1 MKVKTMR
8 ILTLLLAMVL
18 MFGLFPGVAQASA
31 YEDPDLPAPIEGY
44 SPLDPDNPYPYG
56 IPMTDVV
63 PEDILERI
71 NNGMEGI
78 KLRAAANQGSI
89 PDEMWDN
96 TILRALEYTGYDVQK
111 QKDNGQLYEYRYI
124 GSRLKTNDPSTLSDI
139 GYWESGSCPNGDETV
154 DDSSTPTGKAP
165 NISYF
170 ERQGLVCASFVTYYL
185 CNYLPNIEG
194 IDTST
199 VYNKAKEMG
208 SDGNYYYL
216 TTVGLWK
223 RTLDALSNE
232 AGAGVTKYTNKTD
245 AYANLVPGDVIVF
258 AKDSGSLAHVGIYA
272 GPYDLWSYGSNLGEY
287 HFMIHVGNS
296 RGPEITIVEWMN
308 SSGTEK
314 DSSPIAWYH
323 LDFNDIQSEG
333 YIEVNKKDPGGNA
346 LAGATFV
353 ATHQTSGEQFVIGPT
368 NSNGYAISAA
378 LPLGKYTVEETV
390 FPSGYQA
397 SGTSTWEVELTD
409 STPNMTITINAEN
422 KLVTG
427 TAKIVK
433 ATTNGGSKAGW
444 HFTVTD
450 SAGNKVGD
458 YVTDA
463 SGVIVLDILPG
474 TYRISETDG
483 SSKYWVNDPEPTK
496 TITVKANETA
506 TVTFTNQ
513 YRGQAQ
519 IIKTATNGGSVA
531 GWHFT
536 VKDSAGNVVGNYV
549 TDASGVITL
558 DLEPGTYTVT
568 ETDGAYQYWLNDPNP
583 TKTVTVT
590 AGQTAKVTF
599 QNQYRGQAQIIK
611 TATNGGSVEGWHF
624 TVKDSAGNKVGDYVT
639 DSTGIITLDLELGTY
654 SVTETD
660 GEYKYW
666 VNDPTPTKSVTV
678 VAGQTAKVTFQNK
691 WRGQAQIV
699 KTATNGGSVEGWHFT
714 VKDSAGNKVGDYV
727 TDSTGIITLDLEP
740 GTYTVT
746 ETDGEQKYWLNDAEP
761 TKTVKVVAG
770 QTAKV
775 TFKNQYRGQAKIIK
789 TATNGGSVE
798 GWHFSIFTAD
808 GTKIGDY
815 VTDSSGIITVDLEP
829 GVYTVK
835 ETDGEY
841 PYWHNDPEPEK
852 TVTVVAGETAEV
864 TFRNQWIGKAKIIK
878 TATNSGTV
886 KGWEF
891 TITDT
896 NGNKVGTYVTDSTG
910 TIVVDLEPGSYTVLE
925 SDRNDPYWHC
935 DTEPKSITVK
945 AGETAEVTFLNE
957 WVGKAKI
964 IKTLANPEAGTVE
977 GWQFTISRIV
987 GETDAVYLATVT
999 TGADGT
1005 IEYDLEPGQY
1015 LITELIEENSLW
1027 ECITD
1032 QSVVITVTAGQT
1044 TEVPF
1049 TNALRPGKISIH
1061 KVDTRGES
1069 LDSTEF
1075 TLEWSEDGV
1084 NWQPVSYTDS
1094 TVPQIGGCTTAGL
1107 LEGGKLVTD
1116 ETGLVS
1122 FEGLYPTLQYR
1133 LTETKA
1139 KNGYQLLQSSAYEG
1153 GLDVEN
1159 ELVVSLK
1166 VVNAEV
1172 FTMPET
1178 GGNTLIV
1185 QPWIVLALLC
1195 VSTLA
1200 VIQLM
1205 PQPKKKEK

>member
-8 ILTLLLAMVL
+8 ILTLLLAIAL

-56 IPMTDVV
+56 VPMTDVV
-63 PEDILERI
+63 PEEILERI

-78 KLRAAANQGSI
+78 KLKAARSQGNI
-89 PDEMWDN
+89 PDHMWDN
-96 TILRALEYTGYDVQK
+96 TILRALEYTGYDLQK
-111 QKDNGQLYEYRYI
+111 QKDKGQLYEYRYF

-139 GYWESGSCPNGDETV
+139 GYWSSGSCPNGDETV
-154 DDSSTPTGKAP
+154 ADASTPTGRAP

-208 SDGNYYYL
+208 TDGNYYYL
-216 TTVGLWK
+216 TTVRLWK
-223 RTLDALSNE
+223 NTLDALSNQ
-232 AGAGVTKYTNKTD
+232 AGAGVTKYTSAST
-245 AYANLVPGDVIVF
+245 AYANMVPGDVIVF
-258 AKDSGSLAHVGIYA
+258 AKDNGSLAHVGIYA
-272 GPYDLWSYGSNLGEY
+272 GAYDLWSYGSNLGEY

-296 RGPEITIVEWMN
+296 RGPEITVVEWMN
-308 SSGTEK
+308 TSGTDK
-314 DSSPIAWYH
+314 DSSPIAYYH
-323 LDFNDIQSEG
+323 LDFNDVQSEG
-333 YIEVNKKDPGGNA
+333 YIEVNKKDPSGNA

-353 ATHQTSGEQFVIGPT
+353 ATHQTSGDQFVIGPT
-368 NSNGYAISAA
+368 NSSGYAISAA

-397 SGTSTWEVELTD
+397 SGTSKWEVELTD
-409 STPNMTITINAEN
+409 STPNMTLTINAEN
-422 KLVTG
+422 KLITG
-427 TAKIVK
+427 VAKIVK

-444 HFTVTD
+444 HFTVKD
-450 SAGNKVGD
+450 SAGNLVGN
-458 YVTDA
+458 YTTDA
-463 SGVIVLDILPG
+463 SGVIALDLVPG
-474 TYRISETDG
+474 TYTVTETDG
-483 SSKYWVNDPEPTK
+483 VYKYWVNDPTPTK
-496 TITVKANETA
+496 TITVKGNETA

-519 IIKTATNGGSVA
+519 IVKTATNGGSVA

-536 VKDSAGNVVGNYV
+536 VKDSAGTVVGNYQ
-549 TDASGVITL
+549 TDSTGVITL
-558 DLEPGTYTVT
+558 DLEPGSYTVT
-568 ETDGAYQYWLNDPNP
+568 ETDGEYQYWLNDPNP

-590 AGQTAKVTF
+590 AGQTVKVTFQNQYRGQAQIVKTATNGGSVAGWHFEVKDSSGNVVGNYETDSTGIITLDLEPGKYTVTETDGEYKYWLNDAEPSKTVTVVAGQTAKVTF

-624 TVKDSAGNKVGDYVT
+624 SVFTAD
-639 DSTGIITLDLELGTY
+639 GT
-654 SVTETD
+654 
-660 GEYKYW
+660 
-666 VNDPTPTKSVTV
+666 
-678 VAGQTAKVTFQNK
+678 
-691 WRGQAQIV
+691 
-699 KTATNGGSVEGWHFT
+699 
-714 VKDSAGNKVGDYV
+714 KVGDYV

-740 GTYTVT
+740 G
-746 ETDGEQKYWLNDAEP
+746 
-761 TKTVKVVAG
+761 
-770 QTAKV
+770 
-775 TFKNQYRGQAKIIK
+775 
-789 TATNGGSVE
+789 
-798 GWHFSIFTAD
+798 
-808 GTKIGDY
+808 
-815 VTDSSGIITVDLEP
+815 
-829 GVYTVK
+829 VYTIK
-835 ETDGEY
+835 ETDGKY
-841 PYWHNDPEPEK
+841 TYWHNDPEPEK
-852 TVTVVAGETAEV
+852 TVTVVAGQTSSV
-864 TFRNQWIGKAKIIK
+864 TFLNEWIGKAKI
-878 TATNSGTV
+878 V
-886 KGWEF
+886 
-891 TITDT
+891 
-896 NGNKVGTYVTDSTG
+896 
-910 TIVVDLEPGSYTVLE
+910 
-925 SDRNDPYWHC
+925 
-935 DTEPKSITVK
+935 
-945 AGETAEVTFLNE
+945 
-957 WVGKAKI
+957 
-964 IKTLANPEAGTVE
+964 KTLANPEAGSVE
-977 GWQFTISRIV
+977 GWQFTISQIV
-987 GETDAVYLATVT
+987 GETDAVYLTTVT

-1005 IEYDLEPGQY
+1005 VEYDLEPGQY

-1032 QSVVITVTAGQT
+1032 QSVVITVKAGET

-1049 TNALRPGKISIH
+1049 TNALRPGKIGIH

-1107 LEGGKLVTD
+1107 MEDGKLVTD

-1139 KNGYQLLQSSAYEG
+1139 KAGYQMLEDYAYVG
-1153 GLDVEN
+1153 GLDVED
-1159 ELVVSLK
+1159 ELIVSLK

-1172 FTMPET
+1172 FTLPET

-1205 PQPKKKEK
+1205 PQPKRKEK

>member
-44 SPLDPDNPYPYG
+44 DPLDPDNPYPYG

-154 DDSSTPTGKAP
+154 DDPSTPTGKAP

-223 RTLDALSNE
+223 RTLDALSSQ
-232 AGAGVTKYTNKTD
+232 AGAGVTKYTNKSD

-272 GPYDLWSYGSNLGEY
+272 GAYDLWSYGSNLGEY

-333 YIEVNKKDPGGNA
+333 YIEVNKKDPSGNA
-346 LAGATFV
+346 LSGATFV

-368 NSNGYAISAA
+368 NSSGYAISAA

-397 SGTSTWEVELTD
+397 SGTSVWEVELTD

-549 TDASGVITL
+549 TDATGVITL
-558 DLEPGTYTVT
+558 DLEPGTFSVT
-568 ETDGAYQYWLNDPNP
+568 ETDGNYDYWHNDPQP
-583 TKTVTVT
+583 TKTVTVK
-590 AGQTAKVTF
+590 AGETAKVTF
-599 QNQYRGQAQIIK
+599 SNQWIGKAKIIK
-611 TATNGGSVEGWHF
+611 TTTNGGTLAGWEF
-624 TVKDSAGNKVGDYVT
+624 TISDANGNKVGTYVT
-639 DSTGIITLDLELGTY
+639 DSTGTIVVDLEPGNY
-654 SVTETD
+654 QIVESNKNSPYWYCDTD
-660 GEYKYW
+660 PK
-666 VNDPTPTKSVTV
+666 NVTV
-678 VAGQTAKVTFQNK
+678 KAGQTAEVTFRNQWIGK
-691 WRGQAQIV
+691 AKIV
-699 KTATNGGSVEGWHFT
+699 KTTTNGGTLAGWEFT
-714 VKDSAGNKVGDYV
+714 ISDANGNKVGTYI
-727 TDSTGIITLDLEP
+727 TDSTGIIVVDLEP
-740 GTYTVT
+740 GTYRIV
-746 ETDGEQKYWLNDAEP
+746 ESNKND
-761 TKTVKVVAG
+761 
-770 QTAKV
+770 
-775 TFKNQYRGQAKIIK
+775 
-789 TATNGGSVE
+789 
-798 GWHFSIFTAD
+798 
-808 GTKIGDY
+808 
-815 VTDSSGIITVDLEP
+815 
-829 GVYTVK
+829 
-835 ETDGEY
+835 
-841 PYWHNDPEPEK
+841 PYWYCDTEPH
-852 TVTVVAGETAEV
+852 TVTVKAGETAEV

-878 TATNSGTV
+878 TATNGGTV
-886 KGWEF
+886 EGWEF
-891 TITDT
+891 TITDA
-896 NGNKVGTYVTDSTG
+896 NGDKVGTYVTDSTG

-964 IKTLANPEAGTVE
+964 IKALANPEAGTVE

-1005 IEYDLEPGQY
+1005 ISYDLEPGQY

-1032 QSVVITVTAGQT
+1032 QSVVITVAAGQT

-1107 LEGGKLVTD
+1107 LDGGKLITD
-1116 ETGLVS
+1116 ETGLVT

-1139 KNGYQLLQSSAYEG
+1139 KNGYQLLQTHAYEG
-1153 GLDVEN
+1153 GLDVED
-1159 ELVVSLK
+1159 ELLVSLK

-1185 QPWIVLALLC
+1185 QPWIVLAFLC

-1205 PQPKKKEK
+1205 PHPKKKEK

>member
-8 ILTLLLAMVL
+8 ILTLLLAIAL

-56 IPMTDVV
+56 VPMTDVV
-63 PEDILERI
+63 PEEILERI

-78 KLRAAANQGSI
+78 KLKAARSQGNI
-89 PDEMWDN
+89 PDHMWDN
-96 TILRALEYTGYDVQK
+96 TILRALEYTGYDLQK
-111 QKDNGQLYEYRYI
+111 QKDKGQLYEYRYF

-139 GYWESGSCPNGDETV
+139 GYWSSGSCPNGDETV
-154 DDSSTPTGKAP
+154 ADASTPTGRAP

-208 SDGNYYYL
+208 TDGNYYYL
-216 TTVGLWK
+216 TTVRLWK
-223 RTLDALSNE
+223 NTLDALSNQ
-232 AGAGVTKYTNKTD
+232 AGAGVTKYTSAST
-245 AYANLVPGDVIVF
+245 AYANMVPGDVIVF
-258 AKDSGSLAHVGIYA
+258 AKDNGSLAHVGIYA
-272 GPYDLWSYGSNLGEY
+272 GAYDLWSYGSNLGEY

-296 RGPEITIVEWMN
+296 RGPEITVVEWMN
-308 SSGTEK
+308 TSGTDK
-314 DSSPIAWYH
+314 DSSPIAYYH
-323 LDFNDIQSEG
+323 LDFNDVQSEG
-333 YIEVNKKDPGGNA
+333 YIEVNKKDPSGNA

-353 ATHQTSGEQFVIGPT
+353 ATHQTSGDQFVIGPT
-368 NSNGYAISAA
+368 NSSGYAISAA

-397 SGTSTWEVELTD
+397 SGTSKWEVELTD
-409 STPNMTITINAEN
+409 STPNMTLTINAEN
-422 KLVTG
+422 KLITG
-427 TAKIVK
+427 VAKIVK

-444 HFTVTD
+444 HFTVKD
-450 SAGNKVGD
+450 SAGNLVGN
-458 YVTDA
+458 YTTDA
-463 SGVIVLDILPG
+463 SGVIALDLVPG
-474 TYRISETDG
+474 TYTVTETDG
-483 SSKYWVNDPEPTK
+483 VYKYWVNDPTPTK
-496 TITVKANETA
+496 TITVKGNETA

-519 IIKTATNGGSVA
+519 IVKTATNGGSVA

-536 VKDSAGNVVGNYV
+536 VKDSAGTVVGNYQ
-549 TDASGVITL
+549 TDSTGVITL
-558 DLEPGTYTVT
+558 DLEPGSYTVT
-568 ETDGAYQYWLNDPNP
+568 ETDGEYQYWLNDPNP

-590 AGQTAKVTF
+590 AGQTVKVTFQNQYRGQAQIVKTATNGGSVAGWHFEVKDSSGNVVGNYETDSTGIITLDLEPGKYTVTETDGEYKYWLNDAEPSKTVTVVAGQTAKVTF

-624 TVKDSAGNKVGDYVT
+624 SVFTAD
-639 DSTGIITLDLELGTY
+639 GT
-654 SVTETD
+654 
-660 GEYKYW
+660 
-666 VNDPTPTKSVTV
+666 
-678 VAGQTAKVTFQNK
+678 
-691 WRGQAQIV
+691 
-699 KTATNGGSVEGWHFT
+699 
-714 VKDSAGNKVGDYV
+714 KVGDYV

-740 GTYTVT
+740 G
-746 ETDGEQKYWLNDAEP
+746 
-761 TKTVKVVAG
+761 
-770 QTAKV
+770 
-775 TFKNQYRGQAKIIK
+775 
-789 TATNGGSVE
+789 
-798 GWHFSIFTAD
+798 
-808 GTKIGDY
+808 
-815 VTDSSGIITVDLEP
+815 
-829 GVYTVK
+829 VYTIK
-835 ETDGEY
+835 ETDGKY
-841 PYWHNDPEPEK
+841 TYWHNDPEPEK
-852 TVTVVAGETAEV
+852 TVTVVAGQTSSV
-864 TFRNQWIGKAKIIK
+864 TFLNEWIGKAKI
-878 TATNSGTV
+878 V
-886 KGWEF
+886 
-891 TITDT
+891 
-896 NGNKVGTYVTDSTG
+896 
-910 TIVVDLEPGSYTVLE
+910 
-925 SDRNDPYWHC
+925 
-935 DTEPKSITVK
+935 
-945 AGETAEVTFLNE
+945 
-957 WVGKAKI
+957 
-964 IKTLANPEAGTVE
+964 KTLANPEAGSVE
-977 GWQFTISRIV
+977 GWQFTISQIV
-987 GETDAVYLATVT
+987 GETDAVYLTTVT

-1005 IEYDLEPGQY
+1005 VEYDLEPGQY

-1032 QSVVITVTAGQT
+1032 QSVVITVKAGET

-1049 TNALRPGKISIH
+1049 TNALRPGKIGIH

-1094 TVPQIGGCTTAGL
+1094 TVPQIGGCTSADL

-1139 KNGYQLLQSSAYEG
+1139 KAGYQLLADYAYVG
-1153 GLDVEN
+1153 GLDVED
-1159 ELVVSLK
+1159 ELIVSLK

-1172 FTMPET
+1172 FTLPET

-1205 PQPKKKEK
+1205 PQPKRKEK

>member
-1 MKVKTMR
+1 MKVKAMR
-8 ILTLLLAMVL
+8 ILTLLLAVVL

-44 SPLDPDNPYPYG
+44 DPLDPDNPYPYG
-56 IPMTDVV
+56 LPVTEYIPEEEQEM
-63 PEDILERI
+63 LES
-71 NNGMEGI
+71 GI
-78 KLRAAANQGSI
+78 ALFASQGSI

-96 TILRALEYTGYDVQK
+96 TILRALEYTGYDVQR
-111 QKDNGQLYEYRYI
+111 QKDKGQLYVYEYI
-124 GSRLKTNDPSTLSDI
+124 ASRLKTNDPQVLSNI
-139 GYWESGSCPNGDETV
+139 GYWDSGSCPNGDETV
-154 DDSSTPTGKAP
+154 ADSTTVTGKAP
-165 NISYF
+165 KISYF
-170 ERQGLVCASFVTYYL
+170 ESNGLVCASFVTYYL

-194 IDTST
+194 VDTSV

-208 SDGNYYYL
+208 ASGNSYYL

-223 RTLDALSNE
+223 RTLDALSTT
-232 AGAGVTKYTNKTD
+232 AGAGVTKYTSEST
-245 AYANLVPGDVIVF
+245 AYDNLVPGDVVVF
-258 AKDSGSLAHVGIYA
+258 GKSDGTLTHVAIYA
-272 GPYDLWSYGSNLGEY
+272 GEYNLYSSGGY
-287 HFMIHVGNS
+287 NNGVKHFMIHVGNS
-296 RGPEITIVEWMN
+296 RGPEISVIEWM
-308 SSGTEK
+308 STSTGDK
-314 DSSPIAWYH
+314 ASDPIAFYH

-333 YIEVNKKDPGGNA
+333 YIEVNKKDPNGNA

-353 ATHQTSGEQFVIGPT
+353 ATHQTSGEQYVIGPT
-368 NSNGYAISAA
+368 NSSGYAISAA
-378 LPLGKYTVEETV
+378 LPLGKYTVVEAV

-397 SGTSTWEVELTD
+397 SGTSFWEVELTD
-409 STPNMTITINAEN
+409 STPNMKLTINAEN
-422 KLVTG
+422 KLITG
-427 TAKIVK
+427 VAKIVK

-444 HFTVTD
+444 HFTVKD
-450 SAGNKVGD
+450 SAGNLIGN
-458 YVTDA
+458 YTTDA
-463 SGVIVLDILPG
+463 SGEIALDLVPG
-474 TYRISETDG
+474 TYSVTETDG
-483 SSKYWVNDPEPTK
+483 SYQYWVNDPTPTK
-496 TITVKANETA
+496 TVTVKANETA

-536 VKDSAGNVVGNYV
+536 VKNSAGTVIGSYQ
-549 TDASGVITL
+549 TDSTGIITL

-624 TVKDSAGNKVGDYVT
+624 EVKNSAG
-639 DSTGIITLDLELGTY
+639 
-654 SVTETD
+654 
-660 GEYKYW
+660 
-666 VNDPTPTKSVTV
+666 TV
-678 VAGQTAKVTFQNK
+678 V
-691 WRGQAQIV
+691 
-699 KTATNGGSVEGWHFT
+699 
-714 VKDSAGNKVGDYV
+714 GNYQ

-746 ETDGEQKYWLNDAEP
+746 ETDGEYKYWLNDAEP
-761 TKTVKVVAG
+761 TKTVTVVAG
-770 QTAKV
+770 QTATV
-775 TFKNQYRGQAKIIK
+775 TFQNQYRGQAQIIK
-789 TATNGGSVE
+789 SATNNGSVD
-798 GWHFSIFTAD
+798 GWHFSVFTAD
-808 GTKIGDY
+808 GTKVGDY
-815 VTDSSGIITVDLEP
+815 VTDSTGIITLDLEP

-852 TVTVVAGETAEV
+852 TVTVVAGQTA
-864 TFRNQWIGKAKIIK
+864 
-878 TATNSGTV
+878 S
-886 KGWEF
+886 
-891 TITDT
+891 
-896 NGNKVGTYVTDSTG
+896 
-910 TIVVDLEPGSYTVLE
+910 
-925 SDRNDPYWHC
+925 
-935 DTEPKSITVK
+935 
-945 AGETAEVTFLNE
+945 VTFLNE

-964 IKTLANPEAGTVE
+964 VKTLANPEAGTVE
-977 GWQFTISRIV
+977 GWQFTVSRVIEV
-987 GETDAVYLATVT
+987 NGEVDAEYITTVT

-1005 IEYDLEPGQY
+1005 IAYDLEPGEY
-1015 LITELIEENSLW
+1015 LISELIEENSLW

-1084 NWQPVSYTDS
+1084 NWQSVSYTDS
-1094 TVPQIGGCTTAGL
+1094 TVPQIGGCTSVDL
-1107 LEGGKLVTD
+1107 IEGGKLITD

-1139 KNGYQLLQSSAYEG
+1139 KDGYQLLATHAYEG
-1153 GLDVEN
+1153 GLDIEN
-1159 ELVVSLK
+1159 ELIVSLK

-1178 GGNTLIV
+1178 GDNTLLV

-1205 PQPKKKEK
+1205 PQPKRKEK

>member
-8 ILTLLLAMVL
+8 ILTLLLAIVL

-44 SPLDPDNPYPYG
+44 SPLDLDNPYPYG

-78 KLRAAANQGSI
+78 KLKAARSQGSI

-111 QKDNGQLYEYRYI
+111 QKDNNQLYEYRYI

-223 RTLDALSNE
+223 RTLDALSSQ
-232 AGAGVTKYTNKTD
+232 AGAGVTKYTNKSD

-272 GPYDLWSYGSNLGEY
+272 GAYDLWSYGSNLGEY

-333 YIEVNKKDPGGNA
+333 YIEVNKKDPSGNA
-346 LAGATFV
+346 LSGATFV

-368 NSNGYAISAA
+368 NSSGYAISAA

-397 SGTSTWEVELTD
+397 SGTSVWEVELTD

-549 TDASGVITL
+549 TDATGVITL
-558 DLEPGTYTVT
+558 DLEPGTFSVT
-568 ETDGAYQYWLNDPNP
+568 ETDGNYDYWHNDPQP
-583 TKTVTVT
+583 TKTVTVK
-590 AGQTAKVTF
+590 AGETAKVTF
-599 QNQYRGQAQIIK
+599 SNQWIGKAKIIK
-611 TATNGGSVEGWHF
+611 TTTNGGTLAGWEF
-624 TVKDSAGNKVGDYVT
+624 TISDANGNKVGTYVT
-639 DSTGIITLDLELGTY
+639 DSTGTIVVDLEPGNY
-654 SVTETD
+654 QIVESNKNSPYWYCDTD
-660 GEYKYW
+660 PK
-666 VNDPTPTKSVTV
+666 NVTV
-678 VAGQTAKVTFQNK
+678 KAGQTAEVTFRNQWIGK
-691 WRGQAQIV
+691 AKIV
-699 KTATNGGSVEGWHFT
+699 KTTTNGGTLAGWEFT
-714 VKDSAGNKVGDYV
+714 ISDANGNKVGTYI
-727 TDSTGIITLDLEP
+727 TDSTGIIVVDLEP
-740 GTYTVT
+740 GTYRIV
-746 ETDGEQKYWLNDAEP
+746 ESNKND
-761 TKTVKVVAG
+761 
-770 QTAKV
+770 
-775 TFKNQYRGQAKIIK
+775 
-789 TATNGGSVE
+789 
-798 GWHFSIFTAD
+798 
-808 GTKIGDY
+808 
-815 VTDSSGIITVDLEP
+815 
-829 GVYTVK
+829 
-835 ETDGEY
+835 
-841 PYWHNDPEPEK
+841 PYWYCDTEPH
-852 TVTVVAGETAEV
+852 TVTVKAGETAEV

-878 TATNSGTV
+878 TATNGGTV
-886 KGWEF
+886 EGWEF
-891 TITDT
+891 TITDA
-896 NGNKVGTYVTDSTG
+896 NGDKVGTYVTDSTG

-925 SDRNDPYWHC
+925 SDRNDPYWYC

-964 IKTLANPEAGTVE
+964 IKALANPEAGTVE

-1005 IEYDLEPGQY
+1005 ISYDLEPGQY

-1032 QSVVITVTAGQT
+1032 QSVVITVAAGQT

-1107 LEGGKLVTD
+1107 LDGGKLITD
-1116 ETGLVS
+1116 ETGLVT

-1139 KNGYQLLQSSAYEG
+1139 KNGYQLLQTHAYEG
-1153 GLDVEN
+1153 GLDVED
-1159 ELVVSLK
+1159 ELLVSLK

-1185 QPWIVLALLC
+1185 QPWIVLAFLC

-1200 VIQLM
+1200 VIQLI
-1205 PQPKKKEK
+1205 PHPKKKEK

>member
-1 MKVKTMR
+1 MKVKAMR

-18 MFGLFPGVAQASA
+18 LLGLFPGVAQASA

-44 SPLDPDNPYPYG
+44 DPLDPDNPYPYG
-56 IPMTDVV
+56 LPVTEYIPEEELAV
-63 PEDILERI
+63 L
-71 NNGMEGI
+71 NGAYPP
-78 KLRAAANQGSI
+78 KLRAAAGQGSI

-96 TILRALEYTGYDVQK
+96 TILRALEYTGYDVQR
-111 QKDNGQLYEYRYI
+111 QKDNGQLYIYEYI
-124 GSRLKTNDPSTLSDI
+124 ASRLKTNDPQVLSDI
-139 GYWESGSCPNGDETV
+139 SYWESGSCPNGDETV
-154 DDSSTPTGKAP
+154 ADSSTPTGRAP

-170 ERQGLVCASFVTYYL
+170 EKNGLVCASFATYYL
-185 CNYLPNIEG
+185 CNYLPNVEG
-194 IDTST
+194 IDTSV

-208 SDGNYYYL
+208 ASGNYYYL

-223 RTLDALSNE
+223 RTLDALANE
-232 AGAGVTKYTNKTD
+232 SGSGVTKYTDEDT
-245 AYANLVPGDVIVF
+245 AYDNLVPGDVVIF
-258 AKDSGSLAHVGIYA
+258 GKSSGELTHVAIYA
-272 GPYDLWSYGSNLGEY
+272 GAYNLYSGGGY
-287 HFMIHVGNS
+287 NNGVKHFMIHVGNS
-296 RGPEITIVEWMN
+296 RGPEISVIEWM
-308 SSGTEK
+308 STSTGSK
-314 DSSPIAWYH
+314 ASDPVGFYH
-323 LDFNDIQSEG
+323 LDFNDVQTEG
-333 YIEVNKKDPGGNA
+333 FIEINKKDPSGNA
-346 LAGATFV
+346 LAGATFK
-353 ATHQTSGEQFVIGPT
+353 ATHQGTNTSYVIGPT
-368 NSNGYAISAA
+368 NASGYAISGP
-378 LPLGKYTVEETV
+378 LPMGKYTVVESV
-390 FPSGYQA
+390 FPTGYQA
-397 SGTSTWEVELTD
+397 SGTASWEVELTD
-409 STPNMTITINAEN
+409 STPNMTITIDAEN
-422 KLVTG
+422 KLITG
-427 TAKIVK
+427 VAKIVK

-444 HFTVTD
+444 HFTVKD
-450 SAGNKVGD
+450 SGGNKVGD
-458 YVTDA
+458 YVTDS
-463 SGVIVLDILPG
+463 SGVIALDLVPG
-474 TYRISETDG
+474 TYSVTETDG
-483 SSKYWVNDPEPTK
+483 AYKYWVNDPTPTK
-496 TITVKANETA
+496 TVTVKANETA

-519 IIKTATNGGSVA
+519 IVKTATNGGSVA

-536 VKDSAGNVVGNYV
+536 VKNSAGTVIGNYQ
-549 TDASGVITL
+549 TDSTGVITL

-568 ETDGAYQYWLNDPNP
+568 ETDGFYKYWVNDPNP

-639 DSTGIITLDLELGTY
+639 DAS
-654 SVTETD
+654 
-660 GEYKYW
+660 
-666 VNDPTPTKSVTV
+666 
-678 VAGQTAKVTFQNK
+678 
-691 WRGQAQIV
+691 
-699 KTATNGGSVEGWHFT
+699 
-714 VKDSAGNKVGDYV
+714 
-727 TDSTGIITLDLEP
+727 GIITLDLEP

-746 ETDGEQKYWLNDAEP
+746 ETDGKYTYWHNDPNPEKKV
-761 TKTVKVVAG
+761 TVVAG

-775 TFKNQYRGQAKIIK
+775 TFMNEWIGKAKIIK
-789 TATNGGSVE
+789 TATNNGSVE

-815 VTDSSGIITVDLEP
+815 VTDSTGIITVDLEP

-852 TVTVVAGETAEV
+852 TVTVV
-864 TFRNQWIGKAKIIK
+864 
-878 TATNSGTV
+878 
-886 KGWEF
+886 
-891 TITDT
+891 
-896 NGNKVGTYVTDSTG
+896 
-910 TIVVDLEPGSYTVLE
+910 
-925 SDRNDPYWHC
+925 
-935 DTEPKSITVK
+935 

-1084 NWQPVSYTDS
+1084 NWQSVSYTDS

-1195 VSTLA
+1195 ISTLA

-1205 PQPKKKEK
+1205 PQPKRKEK

>member
-8 ILTLLLAMVL
+8 ILTLLLAIAL

-56 IPMTDVV
+56 VPMTDVV
-63 PEDILERI
+63 PEELLERI

-78 KLRAAANQGSI
+78 KLKAARSQGNI
-89 PDEMWDN
+89 PDHMWDN
-96 TILRALEYTGYDVQK
+96 TILRALEYTGYDLQK
-111 QKDNGQLYEYRYI
+111 QKDKGQLYEYRYF

-139 GYWESGSCPNGDETV
+139 GYWSSGSCPNGDETV
-154 DDSSTPTGKAP
+154 ADASTPTGRAP

-208 SDGNYYYL
+208 TDGNYYYL
-216 TTVGLWK
+216 TTVRLWK
-223 RTLDALSNE
+223 NTLDALSNQ
-232 AGAGVTKYTNKTD
+232 AGAGVTKYTSAST
-245 AYANLVPGDVIVF
+245 AYANMVPGDVIVF
-258 AKDSGSLAHVGIYA
+258 AKDNGSLAHVGIYA
-272 GPYDLWSYGSNLGEY
+272 GAYDLWSYGSNLGEY

-296 RGPEITIVEWMN
+296 RGPEITVVEWMN
-308 SSGTEK
+308 TSGTDK
-314 DSSPIAWYH
+314 DSSPIAYYH
-323 LDFNDIQSEG
+323 LDFNDVQSEG
-333 YIEVNKKDPGGNA
+333 YIEVNKKDPSGNA

-353 ATHQTSGEQFVIGPT
+353 ATHQTSGDQFVIGPT
-368 NSNGYAISAA
+368 NSSGYAISAA

-397 SGTSTWEVELTD
+397 SGTSKWEVELTD
-409 STPNMTITINAEN
+409 STPNMTLTINAEN
-422 KLVTG
+422 KLITG
-427 TAKIVK
+427 VAKIVK

-444 HFTVTD
+444 HFTVKN
-450 SAGNKVGD
+450 SAGTLVGN
-458 YVTDA
+458 YTTDA
-463 SGVIVLDILPG
+463 SGVIALDLVPG
-474 TYRISETDG
+474 TYTVTETDG
-483 SSKYWVNDPEPTK
+483 VYKYWVNDPTPTK
-496 TITVKANETA
+496 TITVKGNETA

-519 IIKTATNGGSVA
+519 IVKTATNGGSVA

-536 VKDSAGNVVGNYV
+536 VKNSAGTVIGNYQ
-549 TDASGVITL
+549 TDSTGVITL

-639 DSTGIITLDLELGTY
+639 DSTGIITLDLEPGTY
-654 SVTETD
+654 TVTETD
-660 GEYKYW
+660 GKYTYW
-666 VNDPTPTKSVTV
+666 HNDPNPEKKVTV
-678 VAGQTAKVTFQNK
+678 VAGQTAKVTF
-691 WRGQAQIV
+691 
-699 KTATNGGSVEGWHFT
+699 
-714 VKDSAGNKVGDYV
+714 
-727 TDSTGIITLDLEP
+727 
-740 GTYTVT
+740 
-746 ETDGEQKYWLNDAEP
+746 LNEWIG
-761 TKTVKVVAG
+761 K
-770 QTAKV
+770 
-775 TFKNQYRGQAKIIK
+775 AKIIK

-815 VTDSSGIITVDLEP
+815 VTDSTGVIIVDLEP

-852 TVTVVAGETAEV
+852 TV
-864 TFRNQWIGKAKIIK
+864 
-878 TATNSGTV
+878 
-886 KGWEF
+886 
-891 TITDT
+891 
-896 NGNKVGTYVTDSTG
+896 
-910 TIVVDLEPGSYTVLE
+910 
-925 SDRNDPYWHC
+925 
-935 DTEPKSITVK
+935 TVK

-1094 TVPQIGGCTTAGL
+1094 AVPQIGGCTTAGL

-1139 KNGYQLLQSSAYEG
+1139 KNGYQLLQTSAYEG

-1205 PQPKKKEK
+1205 PQPKRKEK

>member
-1 MKVKTMR
+1 MKVKGMR
-8 ILTLLLAMVL
+8 ILTLLLAVVL

-44 SPLDPDNPYPYG
+44 DPLDPDNPYPYG
-56 IPMTDVV
+56 LPVTEYIPEEELAV
-63 PEDILERI
+63 L
-71 NNGMEGI
+71 NGAYPP
-78 KLRAAANQGSI
+78 KLRAAAGQGSI

-96 TILRALEYTGYDVQK
+96 TILRALEYTGYDVQR
-111 QKDNGQLYEYRYI
+111 QKDKGQLYVYEYI
-124 GSRLKTNDPSTLSDI
+124 ASRLKTNDPQVLSDI
-139 GYWESGSCPNGDETV
+139 SYWESGSCPNGDETV
-154 DDSSTPTGKAP
+154 ADSSTPTGRAP
-165 NISYF
+165 NIGYF
-170 ERQGLVCASFVTYYL
+170 ESNGLVCASFATYYL
-185 CNYLPNIEG
+185 CNYLPNVEG
-194 IDTST
+194 IDTSV

-208 SDGNYYYL
+208 ASGNYYYL

-223 RTLDALSNE
+223 RTLDALANE
-232 AGAGVTKYTNKTD
+232 SGSGVTKYTDEDT
-245 AYANLVPGDVIVF
+245 AYDNLVPGDVVIF
-258 AKDSGSLAHVGIYA
+258 GKSDGTLTHVAIYA
-272 GPYDLWSYGSNLGEY
+272 GAYNLYSGGGY
-287 HFMIHVGNS
+287 NNGVKHFMIHVGNS
-296 RGPEITIVEWMN
+296 RGPEISVIEWM
-308 SSGTEK
+308 STSTGSK
-314 DSSPIAWYH
+314 ASDPVGFYH
-323 LDFNDIQSEG
+323 LDFNDVQTEG
-333 YIEVNKKDPGGNA
+333 FIEINKKDPSGNA
-346 LAGATFV
+346 LAGATFK
-353 ATHQTSGEQFVIGPT
+353 ATHQGTNTSYVIGPT
-368 NSNGYAISAA
+368 NASGYAISGP
-378 LPLGKYTVEETV
+378 LPMGKYTVVESV
-390 FPSGYQA
+390 FPTGYQA
-397 SGTSTWEVELTD
+397 SGTASWEVELTD
-409 STPNMTITINAEN
+409 STPNMTITIDAEN
-422 KLVTG
+422 KLITG
-427 TAKIVK
+427 VAKIVK

-444 HFTVTD
+444 HFTVKD

-463 SGVIVLDILPG
+463 SGVIALDLVPG
-474 TYRISETDG
+474 TYSVTETDG
-483 SSKYWVNDPEPTK
+483 AYKYWVNDPTPTK
-496 TITVKANETA
+496 TVTVKANETA

-519 IIKTATNGGSVA
+519 IVKTATNGGSVA

-536 VKDSAGNVVGNYV
+536 VKNSAGTVIGNYQ
-549 TDASGVITL
+549 TDSTGVITL
-558 DLEPGTYTVT
+558 DLEP
-568 ETDGAYQYWLNDPNP
+568 
-583 TKTVTVT
+583 
-590 AGQTAKVTF
+590 
-599 QNQYRGQAQIIK
+599 
-611 TATNGGSVEGWHF
+611 
-624 TVKDSAGNKVGDYVT
+624 
-639 DSTGIITLDLELGTY
+639 GTY

-746 ETDGEQKYWLNDAEP
+746 ETDGKYTYWHNDPNPEKKV
-761 TKTVKVVAG
+761 TVVAG

-775 TFKNQYRGQAKIIK
+775 TFLNEWIGKAKIIK
-789 TATNGGSVE
+789 TATNNGSVE

-808 GTKIGDY
+808 GAKVGDY
-815 VTDSSGIITVDLEP
+815 VTDSTGVIIVDLEP

-852 TVTVVAGETAEV
+852 TVTVV
-864 TFRNQWIGKAKIIK
+864 
-878 TATNSGTV
+878 
-886 KGWEF
+886 
-891 TITDT
+891 
-896 NGNKVGTYVTDSTG
+896 
-910 TIVVDLEPGSYTVLE
+910 
-925 SDRNDPYWHC
+925 
-935 DTEPKSITVK
+935 

-1084 NWQPVSYTDS
+1084 NWQPVSYTGS
-1094 TVPQIGGCTTAGL
+1094 TVPQIGGCTSADL
-1107 LEGGKLVTD
+1107 IEGGKLVTN

>member
-1 MKVKTMR
+1 MKLKRLLVF
-8 ILTLLLAMVL
+8 LLAFVMLLSVV
-18 MFGLFPGVAQASA
+18 PAVYASDIVDQESTTEPTVDA
-31 YEDPDLPAPIEGY
+31 SDQTEQTEPSVTEESTEPPADEYDGE
-44 SPLDPDNPYPYG
+44 LDPVLVEAGFTSDQLQAGNVLLEPISTFAASTRSVKKTATLRNCNWMDFPCTDN
-56 IPMTDVV
+56 
-63 PEDILERI
+63 
-71 NNGMEGI
+71 
-78 KLRAAANQGSI
+78 S
-89 PDEMWDN
+89 
-96 TILRALEYTGYDVQK
+96 
-111 QKDNGQLYEYRYI
+111 
-124 GSRLKTNDPSTLSDI
+124 
-139 GYWESGSCPNGDETV
+139 
-154 DDSSTPTGKAP
+154 
-165 NISYF
+165 
-170 ERQGLVCASFVTYYL
+170 RQGFHYADEDGAAPWDYMNMIYCL
-185 CNYLPNIEG
+185 E
-194 IDTST
+194 
-199 VYNKAKEMG
+199 NK
-208 SDGNYYYL
+208 
-216 TTVGLWK
+216 
-223 RTLDALSNE
+223 
-232 AGAGVTKYTNKTD
+232 
-245 AYANLVPGDVIVF
+245 
-258 AKDSGSLAHVGIYA
+258 KDF
-272 GPYDLWSYGSNLGEY
+272 SYGSGHSGVGELPLDGSGDTHGESIWYGFSADQRVAIALTMLYGAPTKLWDESWGINATDDWNLHNPNIGYRFATQAIIWEFVQGLREPTPPY
-287 HFMIHVGNS
+287 KLNSTYWLDKSQGVCMSEDGKTDHFMVAYNS
-296 RGPEITIVEWMN
+296 IISDLQLHNTIPSFAGDFAATAPEI
-308 SSGTEK
+308 
-314 DSSPIAWYH
+314 
-323 LDFNDIQSEG
+323 Q
-333 YIEVNKKDPGGNA
+333 
-346 LAGATFV
+346 LA
-353 ATHQTSGEQFVIGPT
+353 
-368 NSNGYAISAA
+368 
-378 LPLGKYTVEETV
+378 
-390 FPSGYQA
+390 
-397 SGTSTWEVELTD
+397 GTSTTVTD
-409 STPNMTITINAEN
+409 TNGVLGRFTFTGSGGVSYSKNGNNLTITANGAIPTGVQSASATLPDAASSLYEVWYNQYDKSKQVCIKVAIPASDPVPAYFKLKASNGSLSLKKTTEDGKNLAGWQFSIYSDQNCTNRISGPHTTDANGNISVANLTAGQVWVKEIGHTNAEIAKLYYCNSTNPQAVTIVAGQTASVTFNN
-422 KLVTG
+422 KLSTG
-427 TAKIVK
+427 VAKIV
-433 ATTNGGSKAGW
+433 
-444 HFTVTD
+444 
-450 SAGNKVGD
+450 
-458 YVTDA
+458 
-463 SGVIVLDILPG
+463 
-474 TYRISETDG
+474 
-483 SSKYWVNDPEPTK
+483 
-496 TITVKANETA
+496 
-506 TVTFTNQ
+506 
-513 YRGQAQ
+513 
-519 IIKTATNGGSVA
+519 KTATNGGSVS

-536 VKDSAGNVVGNYV
+536 VKNSAGAVVGNYV
-549 TDASGVITL
+549 TDSSGVISL
-558 DLEPGTYTVT
+558 NLLPGTYSVT
-568 ETDGAYQYWLNDPNP
+568 ETDGAYKYWVNDPNP

-611 TATNGGSVEGWHF
+611 TAT
-624 TVKDSAGNKVGDYVT
+624 T
-639 DSTGIITLDLELGTY
+639 
-654 SVTETD
+654 
-660 GEYKYW
+660 
-666 VNDPTPTKSVTV
+666 
-678 VAGQTAKVTFQNK
+678 
-691 WRGQAQIV
+691 
-699 KTATNGGSVEGWHFT
+699 GGSVEGWHFT

-746 ETDGEQKYWLNDAEP
+746 ETDGKYTYWHNDPNPEKKV
-761 TKTVKVVAG
+761 TVVAG

-775 TFKNQYRGQAKIIK
+775 TFLNEWIGKAKIIK
-789 TATNGGSVE
+789 TATNNGSVE

-815 VTDSSGIITVDLEP
+815 VTDSTGIITVDLEP

-852 TVTVVAGETAEV
+852 TVTVVAGETV
-864 TFRNQWIGKAKIIK
+864 
-878 TATNSGTV
+878 
-886 KGWEF
+886 
-891 TITDT
+891 
-896 NGNKVGTYVTDSTG
+896 
-910 TIVVDLEPGSYTVLE
+910 
-925 SDRNDPYWHC
+925 
-935 DTEPKSITVK
+935 
-945 AGETAEVTFLNE
+945 EVTFLNE

-1195 VSTLA
+1195 
-1200 VIQLM
+1200 
-1205 PQPKKKEK
+1205 

>member
-8 ILTLLLAMVL
+8 ILTLLLAIAL

-56 IPMTDVV
+56 VPMTDVV
-63 PEDILERI
+63 PEEILERI

-78 KLRAAANQGSI
+78 KLKAARSQGNI
-89 PDEMWDN
+89 PDHMWDN
-96 TILRALEYTGYDVQK
+96 TILRALEYTGYDLQK
-111 QKDNGQLYEYRYI
+111 QKDKGQLYEYRYF

-139 GYWESGSCPNGDETV
+139 GYWSSGSCPNGDETV
-154 DDSSTPTGKAP
+154 ADASTPTGRAP

-208 SDGNYYYL
+208 TDGNYYYL
-216 TTVGLWK
+216 TTVRLWK
-223 RTLDALSNE
+223 NTLDALSNQ
-232 AGAGVTKYTNKTD
+232 AGAGVTKYTSAST
-245 AYANLVPGDVIVF
+245 AYANMVPGDVIVF
-258 AKDSGSLAHVGIYA
+258 AKDNGSLAHVGIYA
-272 GPYDLWSYGSNLGEY
+272 GAYDLWSYGSNLGEY

-296 RGPEITIVEWMN
+296 RGPEITVVEWMN
-308 SSGTEK
+308 TSGTDK
-314 DSSPIAWYH
+314 DSSPIAYYH
-323 LDFNDIQSEG
+323 LDFNDVQSEG
-333 YIEVNKKDPGGNA
+333 YIEVNKKDPSGNA

-353 ATHQTSGEQFVIGPT
+353 ATHQTSGDQFVIGPT
-368 NSNGYAISAA
+368 NSSGYAISVA

-397 SGTSTWEVELTD
+397 SGTSKWEVELTD
-409 STPNMTITINAEN
+409 STPNMTLTINAEN
-422 KLVTG
+422 KLITG
-427 TAKIVK
+427 VAKIVK

-444 HFTVTD
+444 HFTVKN
-450 SAGNKVGD
+450 SAGTLVGN
-458 YVTDA
+458 YTTDA
-463 SGVIVLDILPG
+463 SGVIALDLVPG
-474 TYRISETDG
+474 TYTVTETDG
-483 SSKYWVNDPEPTK
+483 VYKYWVNDPTPTK
-496 TITVKANETA
+496 TITVKGNETA

-519 IIKTATNGGSVA
+519 IVKAATNGGSVA

-536 VKDSAGNVVGNYV
+536 VKNSAGTVVGNYQ
-549 TDASGVITL
+549 TDSTGVITL
-558 DLEPGTYTVT
+558 DLEPGSYTVT
-568 ETDGAYQYWLNDPNP
+568 ETDGEYQYWLNDPNP

-599 QNQYRGQAQIIK
+599 QNQYRGQAQIVKTATNGGSVAGWHFEVKDSSGNVLGNYETDSTGIITLDLEPGKYTVTETDGEYKYWLNDAEPSKTVTVVAGQTAKVTFQNQYRGQAQIIK

-624 TVKDSAGNKVGDYVT
+624 SVFTAD
-639 DSTGIITLDLELGTY
+639 GT
-654 SVTETD
+654 
-660 GEYKYW
+660 
-666 VNDPTPTKSVTV
+666 
-678 VAGQTAKVTFQNK
+678 
-691 WRGQAQIV
+691 
-699 KTATNGGSVEGWHFT
+699 
-714 VKDSAGNKVGDYV
+714 KVGDYV

-740 GTYTVT
+740 G
-746 ETDGEQKYWLNDAEP
+746 
-761 TKTVKVVAG
+761 
-770 QTAKV
+770 
-775 TFKNQYRGQAKIIK
+775 
-789 TATNGGSVE
+789 
-798 GWHFSIFTAD
+798 
-808 GTKIGDY
+808 
-815 VTDSSGIITVDLEP
+815 
-829 GVYTVK
+829 VYTVK
-835 ETDGEY
+835 ETDGKY
-841 PYWHNDPEPEK
+841 TYWHNDPEPEK
-852 TVTVVAGETAEV
+852 TVTVVAGQTSSV
-864 TFRNQWIGKAKIIK
+864 TFLNEWIGKAKI
-878 TATNSGTV
+878 V
-886 KGWEF
+886 
-891 TITDT
+891 
-896 NGNKVGTYVTDSTG
+896 
-910 TIVVDLEPGSYTVLE
+910 
-925 SDRNDPYWHC
+925 
-935 DTEPKSITVK
+935 
-945 AGETAEVTFLNE
+945 
-957 WVGKAKI
+957 
-964 IKTLANPEAGTVE
+964 KTLANPEAGTVE
-977 GWQFTISRIV
+977 GWQFTISQIV
-987 GETDAVYLATVT
+987 GETDAVYLTTVT

-1005 IEYDLEPGQY
+1005 IDYDLEPGQY

-1032 QSVVITVTAGQT
+1032 QSVVITVKAGET

-1049 TNALRPGKISIH
+1049 TNALRPGKIGIH

-1107 LEGGKLVTD
+1107 MEGGKLVTD

-1139 KNGYQLLQSSAYEG
+1139 KAGYQLLADYAYVG
-1153 GLDVEN
+1153 GLDVED
-1159 ELVVSLK
+1159 ELIVSLK

-1172 FTMPET
+1172 FTLPET

-1205 PQPKKKEK
+1205 PQPKRKEK

>member
-8 ILTLLLAMVL
+8 ILTLLLAIAL

-56 IPMTDVV
+56 VPMTDVV
-63 PEDILERI
+63 PEEILERI

-78 KLRAAANQGSI
+78 KLKAARSQGNI
-89 PDEMWDN
+89 PDHMWDN
-96 TILRALEYTGYDVQK
+96 TILRALEYTGYDLQK
-111 QKDNGQLYEYRYI
+111 QKDKGQLYEYRYF

-139 GYWESGSCPNGDETV
+139 GYWSSGSCPNGDETV
-154 DDSSTPTGKAP
+154 ADASTPTGRAP

-208 SDGNYYYL
+208 TDGNYYYL
-216 TTVGLWK
+216 TTVRLWK
-223 RTLDALSNE
+223 NTLDALSNQ
-232 AGAGVTKYTNKTD
+232 AGAGVTKYTSAST
-245 AYANLVPGDVIVF
+245 AYANMVPGDVIVF
-258 AKDSGSLAHVGIYA
+258 AKDNGSLAHVGIYA
-272 GPYDLWSYGSNLGEY
+272 GAYDLWSYGSNLGEY

-296 RGPEITIVEWMN
+296 RGPEITVVEWMN
-308 SSGTEK
+308 TSGTDK
-314 DSSPIAWYH
+314 DSSPIAYYH
-323 LDFNDIQSEG
+323 LDFNDVQSEG
-333 YIEVNKKDPGGNA
+333 YIEVNKKDPSGNA

-353 ATHQTSGEQFVIGPT
+353 ATHQTSGDQFVIGPT
-368 NSNGYAISAA
+368 NSSGYAISAA

-397 SGTSTWEVELTD
+397 SGTSKWEVELTD
-409 STPNMTITINAEN
+409 STPNMTLTINAEN
-422 KLVTG
+422 KLITG
-427 TAKIVK
+427 VAKIVK

-444 HFTVTD
+444 HFTVKD
-450 SAGNKVGD
+450 SAGNLVGN
-458 YVTDA
+458 YTTDA
-463 SGVIVLDILPG
+463 SGVIALDLVPG
-474 TYRISETDG
+474 TYTVTETDG
-483 SSKYWVNDPEPTK
+483 VYKYWVNDPTPTK
-496 TITVKANETA
+496 TITVKGNETA

-519 IIKTATNGGSVA
+519 IVKTATNGGSVA

-536 VKDSAGNVVGNYV
+536 VKDSAGTVVGNYQ
-549 TDASGVITL
+549 TDSTGVITL
-558 DLEPGTYTVT
+558 DLEPGSYTVT
-568 ETDGAYQYWLNDPNP
+568 ETDGEYQYWLNDPNP

-590 AGQTAKVTF
+590 AGQTVKVTFQNQYRGQAQIVKTATNGGSVAGWHFEVKDSSGNVVGNYETDSTGIITLDLEPGKYTVTETDGEYKYWLNDAEPSKTVTVVAGQTAKVTF

-624 TVKDSAGNKVGDYVT
+624 SVFTAD
-639 DSTGIITLDLELGTY
+639 GT
-654 SVTETD
+654 
-660 GEYKYW
+660 
-666 VNDPTPTKSVTV
+666 
-678 VAGQTAKVTFQNK
+678 
-691 WRGQAQIV
+691 
-699 KTATNGGSVEGWHFT
+699 
-714 VKDSAGNKVGDYV
+714 KVGDYV

-740 GTYTVT
+740 G
-746 ETDGEQKYWLNDAEP
+746 
-761 TKTVKVVAG
+761 
-770 QTAKV
+770 
-775 TFKNQYRGQAKIIK
+775 
-789 TATNGGSVE
+789 
-798 GWHFSIFTAD
+798 
-808 GTKIGDY
+808 
-815 VTDSSGIITVDLEP
+815 
-829 GVYTVK
+829 VYTIK
-835 ETDGEY
+835 ETDGKY
-841 PYWHNDPEPEK
+841 TYWHNDPEPEK
-852 TVTVVAGETAEV
+852 TVTVVAGQTSSV
-864 TFRNQWIGKAKIIK
+864 TFLNEWIGKAKI
-878 TATNSGTV
+878 V
-886 KGWEF
+886 
-891 TITDT
+891 
-896 NGNKVGTYVTDSTG
+896 
-910 TIVVDLEPGSYTVLE
+910 
-925 SDRNDPYWHC
+925 
-935 DTEPKSITVK
+935 
-945 AGETAEVTFLNE
+945 
-957 WVGKAKI
+957 
-964 IKTLANPEAGTVE
+964 KTLANPEAGSVE
-977 GWQFTISRIV
+977 GWQFTISQIV
-987 GETDAVYLATVT
+987 GETDAVYLTTVT

-1005 IEYDLEPGQY
+1005 VEYDLEPGQY

-1032 QSVVITVTAGQT
+1032 QSVVITVKAGET

-1049 TNALRPGKISIH
+1049 TNALRPGKIGIH

-1094 TVPQIGGCTTAGL
+1094 TVPQIGGCTSADL

-1139 KNGYQLLQSSAYEG
+1139 KAGYQMLADYAYVG
-1153 GLDVEN
+1153 GLDVED
-1159 ELVVSLK
+1159 ELIVSLK

-1172 FTMPET
+1172 FTLPET

-1205 PQPKKKEK
+1205 PQPKRKEK

>member
-1 MKVKTMR
+1 MKVKVMR
-8 ILTLLLAMVL
+8 ILTLVLVAVL

-44 SPLDPDNPYPYG
+44 DPLDPDNPYPYG
-56 IPMTDVV
+56 LPVTEYIPEEEQEM
-63 PEDILERI
+63 LES
-71 NNGMEGI
+71 GI
-78 KLRAAANQGSI
+78 ALFASQGSI

-96 TILRALEYTGYDVQK
+96 TILRALEYTGYDVQR
-111 QKDNGQLYEYRYI
+111 QKDNGQLYVYEYI
-124 GSRLKTNDPSTLSDI
+124 ASRLKTNDPDVLSDI
-139 GYWESGSCPNGDETV
+139 SYWESGSCPNGDETV
-154 DDSSTPTGKAP
+154 ADSSTPTGRAP

-170 ERQGLVCASFVTYYL
+170 ESNGLVCASFATYYL

-194 IDTST
+194 IDTSV

-208 SDGNYYYL
+208 ASGNSYYL

-223 RTLDALSNE
+223 RTLDALANE
-232 AGAGVTKYTNKTD
+232 SGSGVTKYTDEDT
-245 AYANLVPGDVIVF
+245 AYDNLVPGDVVIF
-258 AKDSGSLAHVGIYA
+258 GKSNGELTHVAIYA
-272 GPYDLWSYGSNLGEY
+272 GEY
-287 HFMIHVGNS
+287 NMYSSGGYNNGVKHFMIHVGNS
-296 RGPEITIVEWMN
+296 RGPEISVIEWM
-308 SSGTEK
+308 STSTGSK
-314 DSSPIAWYH
+314 ASDPVGFYH
-323 LDFNDIQSEG
+323 LDFNDVQTEG
-333 YIEVNKKDPGGNA
+333 FIEINKKDPSGNA
-346 LAGATFV
+346 LAGATFK
-353 ATHQTSGEQFVIGPT
+353 ATHQGTNTSYAIGPT
-368 NSNGYAISAA
+368 DSNGYAISGP
-378 LPLGKYTVEETV
+378 LPMGKYTVVESV
-390 FPSGYQA
+390 FPTGYQA
-397 SGTSTWEVELTD
+397 SGTASWEVELTD
-409 STPNMTITINAEN
+409 STPNMTITIDAEN
-422 KLVTG
+422 KLITG
-427 TAKIVK
+427 VAKIVK
-433 ATTNGGSKAGW
+433 ETTNGGSKAGW
-444 HFTVTD
+444 HFTVKD
-450 SAGNKVGD
+450 SGGNKVGD

-463 SGVIVLDILPG
+463 SGVIALDLVPG
-474 TYRISETDG
+474 TYSVTETDG
-483 SSKYWVNDPEPTK
+483 AYKYWVNDPAATK
-496 TITVKANETA
+496 SLTVKANETA

-519 IIKTATNGGSVA
+519 IVKTATNGGSVA

-536 VKDSAGNVVGNYV
+536 VKNSAGTVIGNYQ
-549 TDASGVITL
+549 TDSTGVITL

-639 DSTGIITLDLELGTY
+639 DSTGIITLDLEPGTY

-746 ETDGEQKYWLNDAEP
+746 ETDGEHKYWLNDAEP
-761 TKTVKVVAG
+761 TKTVKVIAG

-775 TFKNQYRGQAKIIK
+775 TFKNQYRGQAQIIK

-808 GTKIGDY
+808 GTKVGDY
-815 VTDSSGIITVDLEP
+815 VTDSTGIITVDLEP

-852 TVTVVAGETAEV
+852 TVTVV
-864 TFRNQWIGKAKIIK
+864 
-878 TATNSGTV
+878 
-886 KGWEF
+886 
-891 TITDT
+891 
-896 NGNKVGTYVTDSTG
+896 
-910 TIVVDLEPGSYTVLE
+910 
-925 SDRNDPYWHC
+925 
-935 DTEPKSITVK
+935 

-1027 ECITD
+1027 KCITD

-1049 TNALRPGKISIH
+1049 TNALRPGKIGIH

-1205 PQPKKKEK
+1205 PQPKRKEK

>member
-1 MKVKTMR
+1 MKVKVMR
-8 ILTLLLAMVL
+8 ILTLLMVVAL

-56 IPMTDVV
+56 VPMTDVV

-71 NNGMEGI
+71 NNGMQGI

-96 TILRALEYTGYDVQK
+96 TILRALEYTGYDLQK

-124 GSRLKTNDPSTLSDI
+124 GSRLKTNDPDVLSDI

-154 DDSSTPTGKAP
+154 ADSSTPTGKAP

-208 SDGNYYYL
+208 SDGNAYYL
-216 TTVGLWK
+216 TTVRLWK
-223 RTLDALSNE
+223 NTLDALSNQS
-232 AGAGVTKYTNKTD
+232 GAGVTKYTNKTD

-272 GPYDLWSYGSNLGEY
+272 GAYDLWSYGSNLGEY

-323 LDFNDIQSEG
+323 LDFNDVQSEG
-333 YIEVNKKDPGGNA
+333 YIEVNKKDPSGNA

-397 SGTSTWEVELTD
+397 SGTSKWEVELTD
-409 STPNMTITINAEN
+409 STPNMTLTINAEN
-422 KLVTG
+422 KLITG
-427 TAKIVK
+427 VARIVK
-433 ATTNGGSKAGW
+433 ETTNGGSKAGW
-444 HFTVTD
+444 HFTVKD
-450 SAGNKVGD
+450 SAGNLVGN
-458 YVTDA
+458 YITDD
-463 SGVIVLDILPG
+463 SGVIALDLVPG
-474 TYRISETDG
+474 TYSVTETDG
-483 SSKYWVNDPEPTK
+483 AYKYWVNDPTPTK
-496 TITVKANETA
+496 TVTVKANETA

-519 IIKTATNGGSVA
+519 IVKTATNGGSVS

-536 VKDSAGNVVGNYV
+536 VKNSAGTVIGNYQ
-549 TDASGVITL
+549 TDSTGVITL

-568 ETDGAYQYWLNDPNP
+568 ETDGAYQYWANDPNPRKTVTVTAGQTAKVTFQNQYRGQAQIVKTATNGGSVEGWHFEVKDSNGNLVGNYQTDSTGIITLDLEPGTYTVTETDGESQYWLNDPNP

-599 QNQYRGQAQIIK
+599 QNQYRGQAQI
-611 TATNGGSVEGWHF
+611 
-624 TVKDSAGNKVGDYVT
+624 
-639 DSTGIITLDLELGTY
+639 
-654 SVTETD
+654 
-660 GEYKYW
+660 
-666 VNDPTPTKSVTV
+666 
-678 VAGQTAKVTFQNK
+678 
-691 WRGQAQIV
+691 V
-699 KTATNGGSVEGWHFT
+699 KTATNGGSV
-714 VKDSAGNKVGDYV
+714 KD
-727 TDSTGIITLDLEP
+727 
-740 GTYTVT
+740 
-746 ETDGEQKYWLNDAEP
+746 
-761 TKTVKVVAG
+761 
-770 QTAKV
+770 
-775 TFKNQYRGQAKIIK
+775 
-789 TATNGGSVE
+789 
-798 GWHFSIFTAD
+798 WHFSIFTAD
-808 GTKIGDY
+808 GTKVGDY
-815 VTDSSGIITVDLEP
+815 VTDSTGIITVDLEP

-852 TVTVVAGETAEV
+852 TVTVVAGQT
-864 TFRNQWIGKAKIIK
+864 
-878 TATNSGTV
+878 S
-886 KGWEF
+886 
-891 TITDT
+891 
-896 NGNKVGTYVTDSTG
+896 S
-910 TIVVDLEPGSYTVLE
+910 
-925 SDRNDPYWHC
+925 
-935 DTEPKSITVK
+935 
-945 AGETAEVTFLNE
+945 VTFLNE

-964 IKTLANPEAGTVE
+964 IKTLANPEAGTLE

>member
-1 MKVKTMR
+1 MKVKAMR

-44 SPLDPDNPYPYG
+44 DPLDPDNPYPYG
-56 IPMTDVV
+56 LPVTEYIPEEELAV
-63 PEDILERI
+63 L
-71 NNGMEGI
+71 NGAYPP
-78 KLRAAANQGSI
+78 KLRAAAGQGSI

-96 TILRALEYTGYDVQK
+96 TILRALEYTGYDVQR
-111 QKDNGQLYEYRYI
+111 QKDKGQLYVYEYI
-124 GSRLKTNDPSTLSDI
+124 ASRLKTNDPQVLSDI
-139 GYWESGSCPNGDETV
+139 SYWESGSCPNGDETV
-154 DDSSTPTGKAP
+154 ADSSTPTGRAP

-170 ERQGLVCASFVTYYL
+170 EKNGLVCASFATYYL
-185 CNYLPNIEG
+185 CNYLPNVEG
-194 IDTST
+194 IDTSV

-208 SDGNYYYL
+208 ASGNYYYL

-223 RTLDALSNE
+223 RTLDALAKESDS
-232 AGAGVTKYTNKTD
+232 GVTKYTDEDT
-245 AYANLVPGDVIVF
+245 AYDNLVPGDVVIF
-258 AKDSGSLAHVGIYA
+258 GKSDGTLTHVAIYA
-272 GPYDLWSYGSNLGEY
+272 GAYNLYSGGGY
-287 HFMIHVGNS
+287 NNGVKHFMIHVGNS
-296 RGPEITIVEWMN
+296 RGPEISVIEWM
-308 SSGTEK
+308 STSTGSK
-314 DSSPIAWYH
+314 ASDPVGFYH
-323 LDFNDIQSEG
+323 LDFNDVQTEG
-333 YIEVNKKDPGGNA
+333 FIEINKKDPSGNA
-346 LAGATFV
+346 LAGATFK
-353 ATHQTSGEQFVIGPT
+353 ATHQGTNTSYVIGPT
-368 NSNGYAISAA
+368 NASGYAISGP
-378 LPLGKYTVEETV
+378 LPMGKYTVVESV
-390 FPSGYQA
+390 FPTGYQA
-397 SGTSTWEVELTD
+397 SGTASWEVELTD
-409 STPNMTITINAEN
+409 STPNMTITIDAEN
-422 KLVTG
+422 KLITG
-427 TAKIVK
+427 VAKIVK

-444 HFTVTD
+444 HFTVKD
-450 SAGNKVGD
+450 SGGNKVGD
-458 YVTDA
+458 YVTDS
-463 SGVIVLDILPG
+463 SGVIALDLVPG
-474 TYRISETDG
+474 TYSVTETDG
-483 SSKYWVNDPEPTK
+483 AYKYWVNDPTPTK
-496 TITVKANETA
+496 TVTVKANETA

-519 IIKTATNGGSVA
+519 IVKTATNGGSVA

-536 VKDSAGNVVGNYV
+536 VKNSAGTVIGNYQ
-549 TDASGVITL
+549 TDSTGVITL

-639 DSTGIITLDLELGTY
+639 DSTGIITLD
-654 SVTETD
+654 
-660 GEYKYW
+660 
-666 VNDPTPTKSVTV
+666 
-678 VAGQTAKVTFQNK
+678 
-691 WRGQAQIV
+691 I
-699 KTATNGGSVEGWHFT
+699 
-714 VKDSAGNKVGDYV
+714 
-727 TDSTGIITLDLEP
+727 EP

-815 VTDSSGIITVDLEP
+815 VTDSTGIITVDLEP

-864 TFRNQWIGKAKIIK
+864 TF
-878 TATNSGTV
+878 
-886 KGWEF
+886 
-891 TITDT
+891 
-896 NGNKVGTYVTDSTG
+896 
-910 TIVVDLEPGSYTVLE
+910 
-925 SDRNDPYWHC
+925 
-935 DTEPKSITVK
+935 
-945 AGETAEVTFLNE
+945 LNE
-957 WVGKAKI
+957 WVGKTKI

-1015 LITELIEENSLW
+1015 LITELIEENSIW

-1044 TEVPF
+1044 TEVTF

-1084 NWQPVSYTDS
+1084 NWQSVSYTDS

-1159 ELVVSLK
+1159 ELVVFLK

-1195 VSTLA
+1195 ISTLA